1 MILQISVEF
10 KEAYELL
17 VSAWAAAFV
26 KQQGSLDLSREWFN
40 WCQAKLSPQ
49 NLVLIDEIRRMEQAV
64 PIALLLS
71 CPHAGAAEFVKW
83 VGSLSGKEAYE
94 IIYSFDPN
102 TQRRPPESLRK
113 MCQVLAKGLG
123 MWHEQYFSRIANKV
137 TGELAEIAAAGR
149 VRAKDFEQR
158 PQELVKELTQS
169 LVWEADAVTEITMIP
184 QGHLSPWPVY
194 VIGGDHGV
202 VFYPVSGSVLP
213 REERGVLSRLR
224 QCAAPGRWNG
234 PPRAGAES
242 CGRSQPDPAAAGNR
256 KRCYPLHRTSSEK
269 RPGQE
274 YGAPPPCCPPPC
286 RALMAACGRRCQCQV
301 QHPLGGSAQLKRRS
315 REGFA
320 GKMTPQSYAFQ
331 L

>member
-213 REERGVLSRLR
+213 REDGTARLERVLRAVADPSRIQLLRAIGNGVIRFTELVQRSGLAKSTVHHHLVALRLAGLLWLHVGDDASARFSIRWEAVRSLSADLERVL
-224 QCAAPGRWNG
+224 Q
-234 PPRAGAES
+234 
-242 CGRSQPDPAAAGNR
+242 
-256 KRCYPLHRTSSEK
+256 
-269 RPGQE
+269 
-274 YGAPPPCCPPPC
+274 
-286 RALMAACGRRCQCQV
+286 
-301 QHPLGGSAQLKRRS
+301 
-315 REGFA
+315 
-320 GKMTPQSYAFQ
+320 GK
-331 L
+331 